1 MAAISP
7 RVTQIISLL
16 DACTPEEY
24 GAVQQYMTAHPP
36 VEEEHTLEESI
47 PPAAIERALE
57 DDVLRVSAE
66 LQQPGEG
73 GESPMLEVQI
83 MAITGD
89 VFPVQVSRDD
99 TVRNR
104 CRQQQDMNYSCVDQ
118 GVVLEQQAKLA
129 MKANGRVELFFEG
142 NPVSPGEGM
151 DGRVLAAA
159 AEASRNMSCDLWWQ
173 VRCRTVASSMAL
185 LLMQWWW

>member
-1 MAAISP
+1 MAATSP
-7 RVTQIISLL
+7 RVTQIIALL

-24 GAVQQYMTAHPP
+24 GAVQEYMTAHPP
-36 VEEEHTLEESI
+36 VEEHTLESI
-47 PPAAIERALE
+47 TPAAIERALE

-73 GESPMLEVQI
+73 DESPMLEVQI

-104 CRQQQDMNYSCVDQ
+104 CRQQQDMNCSCVGQ
-118 GVVLEQQAKLA
+118 GATLEQQAKVV
-129 MKANGRVELFFEG
+129 MKADSRVELFFEG
-142 NPVSPGEGM
+142 NPVSPGE
-151 DGRVLAAA
+151 
-159 AEASRNMSCDLWWQ
+159 
-173 VRCRTVASSMAL
+173 
-185 LLMQWWW
+185 

>member
-1 MAAISP
+1 MAASP

-24 GAVQQYMTAHPP
+24 GAVQEYMTAHPP
-36 VEEEHTLEESI
+36 VEEHTLESI
-47 PPAAIERALE
+47 TPAAIERALE

-104 CRQQQDMNYSCVDQ
+104 CRQQQDMNCACVGQ
-118 GVVLEQQAKLA
+118 GAALEQQAKLA
-129 MKANGRVELFFEG
+129 MKADGRVELFFEG
-142 NPVSPGEGM
+142 NPVSPG
-151 DGRVLAAA
+151 
-159 AEASRNMSCDLWWQ
+159 Q
-173 VRCRTVASSMAL
+173 
-185 LLMQWWW
+185 

>member
-1 MAAISP
+1 MTITIS
-7 RVTQIISLL
+7 RDVT
-16 DACTPEEY
+16 
-24 GAVQQYMTAHPP
+24 VHPDELP
-36 VEEEHTLEESI
+36 SRTLEFEQEEHTLESST
-47 PPAAIERALE
+47 PAAIERALE

-104 CRQQQDMNYSCVDQ
+104 CRQQQGMNCSCVSR
-118 GVVLEQQAKLA
+118 EQ
-129 MKANGRVELFFEG
+129 RW
-142 NPVSPGEGM
+142 S
-151 DGRVLAAA
+151 
-159 AEASRNMSCDLWWQ
+159 SRRRW
-173 VRCRTVASSMAL
+173 RCRPTEGWSSFSRGTL
-185 LLMQWWW
+185 CRQVSE

>member
-1 MAAISP
+1 M
-7 RVTQIISLL
+7 
-16 DACTPEEY
+16 
-24 GAVQQYMTAHPP
+24 QQYMTAHPP
-36 VEEEHTLEESI
+36 VEEEHTLESI
-47 PPAAIERALE
+47 TPAAIERALE

-104 CRQQQDMNYSCVDQ
+104 CRQQQDVNSSCVD
-118 GVVLEQQAKLA
+118 
-129 MKANGRVELFFEG
+129 
-142 NPVSPGEGM
+142 
-151 DGRVLAAA
+151 
-159 AEASRNMSCDLWWQ
+159 
-173 VRCRTVASSMAL
+173 
-185 LLMQWWW
+185 

>member
-1 MAAISP
+1 MND
-7 RVTQIISLL
+7 Q
-16 DACTPEEY
+16 
-24 GAVQQYMTAHPP
+24 
-36 VEEEHTLEESI
+36 
-47 PPAAIERALE
+47 PAAERALD

-66 LQQPGEG
+66 FHTGEG

-118 GVVLEQQAKLA
+118 GVALEQQAKMA
-129 MKANGRVELFFEG
+129 MKADGRVELFFEG
-142 NPVSPGEGM
+142 NPVSPGE
-151 DGRVLAAA
+151 
-159 AEASRNMSCDLWWQ
+159 
-173 VRCRTVASSMAL
+173 
-185 LLMQWWW
+185 

>member
-1 MAAISP
+1 MAATSP
-7 RVTQIISLL
+7 RVTQIIALL
-16 DACTPEEY
+16 GACTPEEY
-24 GAVQQYMTAHPP
+24 GAVQEYMTAHPP
-36 VEEEHTLEESI
+36 DVEEEHTLESI
-47 PPAAIERALE
+47 TPDAIQRALE

-73 GESPMLEVQI
+73 GESPLLEVQI

-104 CRQQQDMNYSCVDQ
+104 CRQQQDMNFSSFVGQ
-118 GVVLEQQAKLA
+118 GVVLEQQAKVA

-142 NPVSPGEGM
+142 NPVSPGE
-151 DGRVLAAA
+151 
-159 AEASRNMSCDLWWQ
+159 
-173 VRCRTVASSMAL
+173 
-185 LLMQWWW
+185 